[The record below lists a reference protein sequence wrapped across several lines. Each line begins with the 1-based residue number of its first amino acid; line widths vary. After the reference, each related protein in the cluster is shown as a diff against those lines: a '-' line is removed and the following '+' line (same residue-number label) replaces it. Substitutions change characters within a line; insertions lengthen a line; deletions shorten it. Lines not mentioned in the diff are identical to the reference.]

1 MPQLILCDKSDLF
14 RRNVS
19 SMLKSEGYEV
29 IPAEVGS
36 KVLNLVLQSRPA
48 AVIIDTEVESP
59 SGLETLRLIKG
70 DPKLKKLPVIMVSR
84 NGAPSDVSNAFK
96 MGAEGFLIKPIDM
109 NALVKT
115 LNSLRV
121 PVPEFNSPIEVQVGA
136 TKITCLLRFIDQYGQ
151 VYLDKEQPDMAGP
164 TSSMAIMN
172 FEGGKTVYNQVMLID
187 EENEQGISLVPV
199 SQPAEVEKPD
209 LIKVPVSL
217 KCRYMFP
224 GSFMR
229 LADVS
234 ELTASGLTLRGLAA
248 EPAFNAEVTIN
259 LYSQGAGGEGIPLRG
274 KLAGYRPGGAEG
286 LFDADVL
293 FTELVGLPYVHLM
306 AELLGGRPPRPSP
319 KEAPVA

>member
-29 IPAEVGS
+29 IPADVGS
-36 KVLNLVLQSRPA
+36 KVLNLVLQSRPEV
-48 AVIIDTEVESP
+48 VIIDTEVESP

-96 MGAEGFLIKPIDM
+96 MGAEGFMLKPIDM
-109 NALVKT
+109 NALIKT
-115 LNSLRV
+115 LNGLRV
-121 PVPEFNSPIEVQVGA
+121 PVPEFNSPIEVQVGP
-136 TKITCLLRFIDQYGQ
+136 TKIVGVLRFIDQYGQ
-151 VYLDKEQPDMAGP
+151 VYLDKEKPDMAGP
-164 TSSMAIMN
+164 LSSLCMMN
-172 FEGGKTVYNQVMLID
+172 FEGGKTIFNQVMLID
-187 EENEQGISLVPV
+187 EENDQGISLVPV
-199 SQPAEVEKPD
+199 SQPSEVEKPD

-234 ELTASGLTLRGLAA
+234 EVTAVGLTMRGLNA
-248 EPAFNAEVTIN
+248 EPAFNSDVTIN
-259 LYSQGAGGEGIPLRG
+259 LYSQGAGGEGIPLQG
-274 KLAGYRPGGAEG
+274 KLAGFRPGASEG
-286 LFDADVL
+286 LYDAEVL

-306 AELLGGRPPRPSP
+306 AELLGGRPPRPAP
-319 KEAPVA
+319 KEAPVV